1 MRFHDGASVR
11 KLRFALLPLVLLAA
25 AVFVVS
31 PAVAANPVTVVAT
44 INGGGTA
51 VMTDLPA
58 GMGATSF
65 GFQVTLF
72 SDGSAR
78 GHFDCVDQMGDVP
91 GYPGNIFGEITSWT
105 QNADG
110 TVNLQVTN
118 GKLVAFRSGLVVPG
132 GLPFTVTIQ
141 SPGGAGVGHWT
152 LDVPGVPSPF
162 NGGPICQELM
172 VSGQI
177 IVRWN

>member
-1 MRFHDGASVR
+1 MK
-11 KLRFALLPLVLLAA
+11 KLVGFITAISLAVAMLLSQPAA
-25 AVFVVS
+25 AKT
-31 PAVAANPVTVVAT
+31 ATVVAT

-65 GFQVTLF
+65 GFQATLF

-78 GHFDCVDQMGDVP
+78 GHFACVDQMGDVP

-118 GKLVAFRSGLVVPG
+118 GKLVVFPGGLVIPG

-141 SPGGAGVGHWT
+141 TPGGAGVGRWT
-152 LDVPGVPSPF
+152 LDVPGFPSPF